1 MFGIIFTVQ
10 QLRYV
15 FSWHWIKAQTL
26 HQKIALHDHA
36 IVLLLGKALTDS
48 GLHDVGEDG
57 DYDGHNDNKSG
68 DNDDNRSDDDDKDDN
83 GIYVLLWLLLWL
95 L

>member
-1 MFGIIFTVQ
+1 MLII
-10 QLRYV
+10 
-15 FSWHWIKAQTL
+15 I
-26 HQKIALHDHA
+26 
-36 IVLLLGKALTDS
+36 LLGKPLTDS

-83 GIYVLLWLLLWL
+83 GIYVLL
-95 L
+95 